1 MPLKNIYAYRDIQ
14 EAMANDTTDQ
24 LTGEAKSIGIS
35 LSVIIQEVKMESLYG
50 AGSEFMDRHQAL
62 THPLTRCSQMEE
74 F

>member
-1 MPLKNIYAYRDIQ
+1 MHTEIFRKQWQMIQ
-14 EAMANDTTDQ
+14 QISLRVKQN
-24 LTGEAKSIGIS
+24 LFGIS